1 MILQLAAAQ
10 GQENFLAIII
20 GTSITT
26 IGIVAVALIQVKGN
40 RKQDAIKTDTET
52 INNAVNHVSPGE
64 PPLTKRFNDFR
75 AVMNDSIE
83 EVKIKAIETKDQ
95 VNERFDTVEQKI
107 DGFTEVVNGL
117 MKMHVKTSEDIT
129 SIREA
134 VDNRKNSFK
143 KEA

>member
-20 GTSITT
+20 GTTITT

-52 INNAVNHVSPGE
+52 INNAVNHVSPGSPTIIQRVDLIRE
-64 PPLTKRFNDFR
+64 DMDT
-75 AVMNDSIE
+75 
-83 EVKIKAIETKDQ
+83 VKLKAIEAAKIVD
-95 VNERFDTVEQKI
+95 ERFDTVEQKI

-117 MKMHVKTSEDIT
+117 MIMHVKTSEDIT

-143 KEA
+143 RES

>member
-52 INNAVNHVSPGE
+52 INNAVNHVSPGLPTMTQRVDLIRE
-64 PPLTKRFNDFR
+64 DMDT
-75 AVMNDSIE
+75 
-83 EVKIKAIETKDQ
+83 VKLKAIEAAKIVD
-95 VNERFDTVEQKI
+95 ERFDTVEEKI

-117 MKMHVKTSEDIT
+117 MIMHVKTSEDIT

-143 KEA
+143 NDA

>member
-20 GTSITT
+20 GTTITT

-52 INNAVNHVSPGE
+52 INNAVNHVSPGLPTMTQRVDLIRE
-64 PPLTKRFNDFR
+64 DMDT
-75 AVMNDSIE
+75 
-83 EVKIKAIETKDQ
+83 VKLKAIEAAKIVD
-95 VNERFDTVEQKI
+95 ERFDTVEEKI

-117 MKMHVKTSEDIT
+117 MIMHVKTSEDIT

-143 KEA
+143 NES

>member
-20 GTSITT
+20 GTTITT

-52 INNAVNHVSPGE
+52 INNAVNHVSPGLPTMTQRVDLIRE
-64 PPLTKRFNDFR
+64 DMDT
-75 AVMNDSIE
+75 
-83 EVKIKAIETKDQ
+83 VKLKAIEAAKIVD
-95 VNERFDTVEQKI
+95 ERFDTVEEKI

-117 MKMHVKTSEDIT
+117 MIMHVKTSEDIT

-143 KEA
+143 NDA